1 MTRRDEERLWTRYNA
16 ATPRRRSYDDRDGM
30 SVLTL
35 ALLCVFGLFCWA
47 GLALLLIG
55 GV

>member
-16 ATPRRRSYDDRDGM
+16 ATPRRRDGYGRDSM

-35 ALLCVFGLFCWA
+35 AVLCVFGLLCWA